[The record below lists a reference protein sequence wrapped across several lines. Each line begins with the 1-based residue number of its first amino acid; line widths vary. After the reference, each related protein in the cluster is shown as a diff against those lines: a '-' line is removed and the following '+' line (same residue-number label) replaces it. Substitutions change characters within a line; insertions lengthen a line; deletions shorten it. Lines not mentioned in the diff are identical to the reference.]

1 MNWQVQYHPDALKDL
16 KKLDGSQQV
25 LVKKAIR
32 KVSGNPLPASEG
44 GYGKP
49 LGNKHQNNLSGL
61 LKVRLKGAG
70 LRIVYS
76 LIRTQ
81 HSMYVVVIGIRDD
94 DEVYRMASKRIL
106 PTKP

>member
-61 LKVRLKGAG
+61 LKVKLKGAG

-81 HSMYVVVIGIRDD
+81 HSMRAIPA
-94 DEVYRMASKRIL
+94 AS
-106 PTKP
+106 P

>member
-44 GYGKP
+44 GYG
-49 LGNKHQNNLSGL
+49 
-61 LKVRLKGAG
+61 
-70 LRIVYS
+70 
-76 LIRTQ
+76 
-81 HSMYVVVIGIRDD
+81 
-94 DEVYRMASKRIL
+94 
-106 PTKP
+106 